1 MTSTYRYQL
10 AGLGFQAPLPLPEL
24 GAEWSDAREA
34 DVQIATGAVPAPP
47 QGPAPRGGMAWSSTS
62 ECCLLDIHGV
72 ARVAVSGGRD
82 IRFERTNGTSDDLL
96 RLYLLGSVLGALWH
110 QRGLLPL
117 HAGAIAIDGRA
128 WAFVGQS
135 GAGKS
140 SLVVTMAACG
150 AGYLCDDVCV
160 LQMTSDKGAYVW
172 PGLAR
177 LRVSPEICELLALA
191 GEPPLD
197 PMGKYTLAPPWPR
210 PHGTRP
216 LAGVVVLETDHDA
229 AQPALDRLDSASAL
243 GALLTHT
250 YRPEYLSME
259 QRTRHFGLCAAV
271 AGQVPVYRLRR
282 SWGTARLRDDAL
294 TVSKLLAGLA
304 ATDRPA
310 RAR

>member
-10 AGLGFQAPLPLPEL
+10 AGLAFQAPIPLPEL
-24 GAEWSDAREA
+24 GAEQSDAREA
-34 DVQIATGAVPAPP
+34 DVQIAAGAVPAPP
-47 QGPAPRGGMAWSSTS
+47 HGPAPLGGMAWSSTS
-62 ECCLLDIHGV
+62 DCCLLDIHGV
-72 ARVAVSGGRD
+72 ARFAVSGGRD
-82 IRFERTNGTSDDLL
+82 IRFERTGGASDHLL

-110 QRGLLPL
+110 QRGVAPL
-117 HAGAIAIDGRA
+117 HAGAVAIDGRA

-160 LQMTSDKGAYVW
+160 VQITGEKGAYVW

-191 GEPPLD
+191 GKPPVD

-210 PHGTRP
+210 PQGTHP
-216 LAGVVVLETDHDA
+216 LAGVVVLETDHDI

-243 GALLTHT
+243 SALLTHT

-259 QRTRHFGLCAAV
+259 QRARHFGYCATA

-282 SWGTARLRDDAL
+282 SWGTARLRGDAL
-294 TVSKLLAGLA
+294 SLLERLA
-304 ATDRPA
+304 VL
-310 RAR
+310 